1 MSRDWQSGGT
11 AGAPLHPASVPHRK
25 PHPMHRF
32 LVLSA
37 LCTVTSSALAEPK
50 PDARRYGWYADYAAG
65 KEEAKRTGKPM
76 MVVLR
81 CEP

>member
-1 MSRDWQSGGT
+1 
-11 AGAPLHPASVPHRK
+11 
-25 PHPMHRF
+25 MHRF

-37 LCTVTSSALAEPK
+37 LYTVPSSALAEPK